1 MGFCTYACRFQIL
14 QRGLNARDVQTVKK
28 VILPCG
34 VLHNMIICNKEKA
47 YENDNSTVYEE
58 AEQSEYGTEALVR
71 HVAGT
76 YARKRRR
83 TQIE

>member
-14 QRGLNARDVQTVKK
+14 QRGLNARDVQTVEN
-28 VILPCG
+28 VILSCG
-34 VLHNMIICNKEKA
+34 VHNMIICNKEKA
-47 YENDNSTVYEE
+47 YGNDNSTVYEE
-58 AEQSEYGTEALVR
+58 AEQNEYGIEALAR